1 MMFVSA
7 FICVMLT
14 DKCRYH
20 APDSSPE
27 RGRDSE
33 KGGRRRGGG
42 GRGVGFLNCP
52 EAEFLDVIGT
62 KS

>member
-20 APDSSPE
+20 APDSSLE

-33 KGGRRRGGG
+33 KGGGRRRGGG
-42 GRGVGFLNCP
+42 CSKR
-52 EAEFLDVIGT
+52 IR
-62 KS
+62 

>member
-20 APDSSPE
+20 APDSCVLE

-33 KGGRRRGGG
+33 KGGGGETTERGGG
-42 GRGVGFLNCP
+42 QGGGGG
-52 EAEFLDVIGT
+52 E
-62 KS
+62 